1 MVGLN
6 PSKFYGRLL
15 PRPRIY
21 CDVKF
26 SDSRVDPPEG
36 VNAAFLEWAGDAS
49 WKMGGT
55 AAKRKRMSG
64 KIEGRMSKLRAMEE
78 SDDDE
83 AVAPPPVKK
92 VAEKKAL
99 GFGKKKSESP
109 ASVLPKHQTP
119 IERMLETPGTKR
131 GKLAPRRIMSGP
143 GDVEKEEVVANP
155 RARRSRKEQVI
166 EESEDESDDDL
177 EGFLQR
183 VEENNHTPNRS
194 VRKSA
199 RLQGSP
205 TDSQTPDSKK
215 RMSKSSPAR
224 GSFVVPS
231 SLPSPI
237 PQKRKRVDE
246 SDSGSE
252 SDSQSEESDSVYL

>member
-6 PSKFYGRLL
+6 PSRFYGRLL

-26 SDSRVDPPEG
+26 SDARVDPPES

-64 KIEGRMSKLRAMEE
+64 KIEGRMSKLRAMDE
-78 SDDDE
+78 SDEDE
-83 AVAPPPVKK
+83 EPAPPVK
-92 VAEKKAL
+92 KKAL
-99 GFGKKKSESP
+99 GFGKKNESP
-109 ASVLPKHQTP
+109 ASVLPKHMTP

-131 GKLAPRRIMSGP
+131 GKLAPRRIMASP
-143 GDVEKEEVVANP
+143 GDGERQEPVAKP
-155 RARRSRKEQVI
+155 KARRLRKEQVV
-166 EESEDESDDDL
+166 EESDDDSDDDL
-177 EGFLQR
+177 EGFMQR
-183 VEENNHTPNRS
+183 IEENKLTPNR
-194 VRKSA
+194 RKSA

-205 TDSQTPDSKK
+205 SQTPDSKK
-215 RMSKSSPAR
+215 RPSKSSPERAP
-224 GSFVVPS
+224 FVVPT

-237 PQKRKRVDE
+237 PHKRKSGDE
-246 SDSGSE
+246 DSGSE
-252 SDSQSEESDSVYL
+252 SESPSEESDSVYL

>member
-26 SDSRVDPPEG
+26 SDARVDPPES
-36 VNAAFLEWAGDAS
+36 VNAALLEWAGNAS

-55 AAKRKRMSG
+55 AANRKRMSG

-83 AVAPPPVKK
+83 PPPPKK
-92 VAEKKAL
+92 VTERKTL
-99 GFGKKKSESP
+99 GFGKIESP
-109 ASVLPKHQTP
+109 ASVLPQHMTP
-119 IERMLETPGTKR
+119 IERMLQTPGTKR
-131 GKLAPRRIMSGP
+131 GKLAPRRIISGAAD
-143 GDVEKEEVVANP
+143 GEIEEKHETVSNP

-166 EESEDESDDDL
+166 EESDNDSDDDL

-183 VEENNHTPNRS
+183 LEEYKDSPNRT

-205 TDSQTPDSKK
+205 TVSQTPDSKK
-215 RMSKSSPAR
+215 RMSKSSLEKAN
-224 GSFVVPS
+224 GKTFAVPS
-231 SLPSPI
+231 PLFR
-237 PQKRKRVDE
+237 KRKHGDE
-246 SDSGSE
+246 DSRSE